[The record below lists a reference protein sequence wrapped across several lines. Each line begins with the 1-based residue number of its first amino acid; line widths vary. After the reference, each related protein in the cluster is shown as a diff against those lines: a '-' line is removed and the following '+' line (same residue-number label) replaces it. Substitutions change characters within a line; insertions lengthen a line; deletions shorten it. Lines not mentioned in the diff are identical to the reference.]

1 MSARRLHVLVS
12 LAPLAVGAA
21 LLADQ
26 AWLRGKAAVA
36 STLIDRAFAAHLEDG
51 APHPPWD
58 WADTHPIARL
68 FVPRLGIRRTVLA
81 GSSGSSLAFG
91 PGHLSG
97 TAAPNL
103 PGNCVLAGH
112 RDSWFAF
119 LQELRVGDEIRLRT
133 PEGRRRY
140 RVRTLEV
147 RSMRDTTVLENAET
161 RRLTLVTCF
170 PFGGL
175 RRGELRFVVTC
186 EEDA

>member
-1 MSARRLHVLVS
+1 MSVRRLHVLVS
-12 LAPLAVGAA
+12 LAPLVVGAA
-21 LLADQ
+21 LLAEQ
-26 AWLRGKAAVA
+26 VWLRGKAAVA
-36 STLIDRAFAAHLEDG
+36 AMMIDRAFAVHLEDG
-51 APHPPWD
+51 APHRPWN

-68 FVPRLGIRRTVLA
+68 SVPRLGIRRTVLA

-97 TAAPNL
+97 SAAPNL

-119 LQELRVGDEIRLRT
+119 LRELRVGDEILLRT
-133 PEGRRRY
+133 AEGRRRY
-140 RVRTLEV
+140 RVRALEV
-147 RSMRDTTVLENAET
+147 RSMRDTTVLAPSAT